1 MAPERQAAN
10 AGRTMTEQERL
21 IFWQDILFREERG
34 LPLTP
39 QQERLRQATIT
50 RPRDDND
57 E

>member
-1 MAPERQAAN
+1 MPTPLVHNMKHRTRQDQQRVALWLDML
-10 AGRTMTEQERL
+10 R
-21 IFWQDILFREERG
+21 REEHG

-39 QQERLRQATIT
+39 QQERLRQTTIT